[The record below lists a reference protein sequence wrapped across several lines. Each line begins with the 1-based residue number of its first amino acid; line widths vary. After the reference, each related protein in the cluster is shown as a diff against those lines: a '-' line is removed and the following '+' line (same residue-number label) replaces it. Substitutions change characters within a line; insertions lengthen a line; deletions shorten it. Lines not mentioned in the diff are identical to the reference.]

1 MFHWYRSCLGTGC
14 YSGVVVVCIDVVHSA
29 CKGPKNYSEIVE
41 SLLVDNVE
49 CCIMK
54 EINYKLNLFYSMSAN
69 F

>member
-1 MFHWYRSCLGTGC
+1 MCNN
-14 YSGVVVVCIDVVHSA
+14 VVHSA